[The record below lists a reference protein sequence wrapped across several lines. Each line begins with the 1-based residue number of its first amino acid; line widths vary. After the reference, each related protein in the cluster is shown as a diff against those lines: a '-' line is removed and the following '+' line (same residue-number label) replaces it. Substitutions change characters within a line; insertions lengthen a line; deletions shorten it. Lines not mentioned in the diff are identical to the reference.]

1 MVLHELTRASEP
13 WHTIIVAKKM
23 WMAFMIDAGITLA
36 FVLFL

>member
-1 MVLHELTRASEP
+1 MVLHEFTRASDP
-13 WHTIIVAKKM
+13 WHTMIVAKKM